1 VIRVGVAGCGHVRG
15 ARTRRGGVPTKETL
29 ITFQYPKY
37 ENSKMKSGI
46 RELDGT
52 VRDSLGVESRG
63 PRSAPRWSL
72 LVRRLRAVRLL
83 PRPVHTATVPCRSR
97 VVEYTT
103 VQEALRY
110 RSGGDNDQRTP
121 SAGWLAGSMISI
133 ICFTKRRRF
142 IWARSSPTPG

>member
-1 VIRVGVAGCGHVRG
+1 
-15 ARTRRGGVPTKETL
+15 
-29 ITFQYPKY
+29 
-37 ENSKMKSGI
+37 MKSGI
-46 RELDGT
+46 RIGWNRAGDSAEDADR
-52 VRDSLGVESRG
+52 VRVTDTASVFADCGDRQFVYYFIFN
-63 PRSAPRWSL
+63 
-72 LVRRLRAVRLL
+72 
-83 PRPVHTATVPCRSR
+83 PVHGRTVPCRSR